1 MFSRDDSPAR
11 ESRLERRATTN
22 QFDREQNKNIQDKRK
37 FATDKLAYNKKEDE
51 YSYPAGKPMKNIGSI
66 IKTTSTGF
74 KQKITKYKSSGCAKC
89 PLREQCYQ
97 GKGDRVIDVNHNLN
111 RLKRKSNKNLLSEQG
126 IIHRKKRCADVEP
139 VFANIKNN
147 HQFRRFMLRGKEKVN
162 IEAGLLAIAHN
173 LRKKA
178 A

>member
-1 MFSRDDSPAR
+1 MRNILFTASFLS
-11 ESRLERRATTN
+11 SYKCATRN
-22 QFDREQNKNIQDKRK
+22 LSSQKR
-37 FATDKLAYNKKEDE
+37 
-51 YSYPAGKPMKNIGSI
+51 S
-66 IKTTSTGF
+66 
-74 KQKITKYKSSGCAKC
+74 
-89 PLREQCYQ
+89 
-97 GKGDRVIDVNHNLN
+97 
-111 RLKRKSNKNLLSEQG
+111 
-126 IIHRKKRCADVEP
+126 ADVEP